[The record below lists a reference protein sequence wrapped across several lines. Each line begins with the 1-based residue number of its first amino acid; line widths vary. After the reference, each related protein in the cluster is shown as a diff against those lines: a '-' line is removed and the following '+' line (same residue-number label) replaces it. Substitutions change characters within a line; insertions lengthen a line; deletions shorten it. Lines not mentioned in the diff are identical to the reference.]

1 MRYDC
6 LKERVADTRMRGLKE
21 SDVTETSDMSNLAI
35 AERTN
40 ASLKVTKL
48 NTIGDA
54 AMTAPLPIARRP
66 LDPLDIARLQG
77 LAIAN
82 AEDASLW
89 RWFSLM
95 MQDSRIRWC
104 VAHGN
109 WLVSVSHR
117 HVATEASFDEAIR
130 AAKTRF
136 DGPDKRR

>member
-1 MRYDC
+1 
-6 LKERVADTRMRGLKE
+6 
-21 SDVTETSDMSNLAI
+21 VTETNDMSILAI
-35 AERTN
+35 AEHSD
-40 ASLKVTKL
+40 ASLS
-48 NTIGDA
+48 
-54 AMTAPLPIARRP
+54 IARRP
-66 LDPLDIARLQG
+66 LDPIDIARLQG

-95 MQDSRIRWC
+95 LQDARIRWC

-109 WLVSVSHR
+109 WLVSVNHR

-130 AAKTRF
+130 AAKARL

>member
-6 LKERVADTRMRGLKE
+6 LKERVADTRMRHLKE
-21 SDVTETSDMSNLAI
+21 SKVTQTNDMSTLAI
-35 AERTN
+35 AEHPD
-40 ASLKVTKL
+40 ASL
-48 NTIGDA
+48 NTMGDA
-54 AMTAPLPIARRP
+54 AMSASLPIARRP
-66 LDPLDIARLQG
+66 LDPIDVARLQG

-95 MQDSRIRWC
+95 FQDSRIRWC
-104 VAHGN
+104 LAHGK
-109 WLVSVSHR
+109 WLVSVEHR

-130 AAKTRF
+130 AAKARF

>member
-1 MRYDC
+1 M
-6 LKERVADTRMRGLKE
+6 
-21 SDVTETSDMSNLAI
+21 TETNDMSILAI
-35 AERTN
+35 AEHTD
-40 ASLKVTKL
+40 ASLK
-48 NTIGDA
+48 A
-54 AMTAPLPIARRP
+54 AMSAPPSIARRP
-66 LDPLDIARLQG
+66 LDPIDIARLQG

-95 MQDSRIRWC
+95 LQDARIRWC

-109 WLVSVSHR
+109 WLVSVNHR

-130 AAKTRF
+130 AAKARL